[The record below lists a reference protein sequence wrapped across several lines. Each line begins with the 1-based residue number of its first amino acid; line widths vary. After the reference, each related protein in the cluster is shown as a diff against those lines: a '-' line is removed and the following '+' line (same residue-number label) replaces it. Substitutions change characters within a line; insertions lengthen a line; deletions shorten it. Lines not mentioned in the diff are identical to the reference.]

1 MSRAFVRRKIAG
13 GEFGPEIC
21 YRMRNHC
28 GSRHGVPL
36 QAQRDHLL
44 PVERQQPRALTAT
57 DQRGVREGKAK
68 DFEQFCFNG
77 RCRVRVL
84 AAL

>member
-1 MSRAFVRRKIAG
+1 MSRVFVRRKIAG
-13 GEFGPEIC
+13 GEFGPEIHH
-21 YRMRNHC
+21 RMRNYC

-44 PVERQQPRALTAT
+44 PVERQQPRELTAT

-68 DFEQFCFNG
+68 DFEQICFNG
-77 RCRVRVL
+77 RRRVHVL
-84 AAL
+84 AAP

>member
-1 MSRAFVRRKIAG
+1 M
-13 GEFGPEIC
+13 
-21 YRMRNHC
+21 
-28 GSRHGVPL
+28 
-36 QAQRDHLL
+36 
-44 PVERQQPRALTAT
+44 PVERQQPRAHTAT
-57 DQRGVREGKAK
+57 DQRGVRERKAK